1 MIYGLDFLGLPKFAD
16 LAFREHPEGWALGFF
31 DNTFGNALPAAE
43 RIIASGRAPLVRV
56 QLIWSDSHTFG
67 DKDIKHVRKL
77 CRKYQALKQKYPSVI
92 FELSPFCEH
101 NLKNPDK
108 YLDIVKQE
116 APDCRPV
123 NVPDKGAFSRKHK
136 NEVHHSSKI
145 PPGKYNF
152 SYDGASAVDSDVIK
166 DKERHSSADVF
177 FFWVPQF
184 NGRKTTKDTTP
195 RPQRKA
201 WPTSELI
208 DSVIYLHNKRGGAEM
223 PKNYLNKSHAE
234 QHVVPAEPRAFKPV
248 FIIPPK
254 APRIELVAD
263 NGQVVAASSGPQPY
277 EDGRF
282 RYYFPQYGYQ
292 IAEKAVRIQGHPVL
306 KVKVGNQVRGTTN
319 PAFRQGNFR

>member
-1 MIYGLDFLGLPKFAD
+1 MIFGLDFLFAPRYEKLAVRSLP
-16 LAFREHPEGWALGFF
+16 LGFATGCF
-31 DNTFGNALPAAE
+31 WKIAGDSISFTKKVLDKGCPHFRSAGLWEDNHN
-43 RIIASGRAPLVRV
+43 
-56 QLIWSDSHTFG
+56 FG
-67 DKDIKHVRKL
+67 DGHIKELKKMARAL
-77 CRKYQALKQKYPSVI
+77 QAIAVVNKHATIEISG
-92 FELSPFCEH
+92 FCEH

-116 APDCRPV
+116 APDCIPV
-123 NVPDKGAFSRKHK
+123 NTPDKGALSRKYK
-136 NEVHHSSKI
+136 NETHHSNKKLA
-145 PPGKYNF
+145 GKYNYSF
-152 SYDGASAVDSDVIK
+152 DGVSCVDADVEKIK
-166 DKERHSSADVF
+166 EIHKSADVF

-208 DSVIYLHNKRGGAEM
+208 DSVIYLHNNCGKVKM

-254 APRIELVAD
+254 AARIELVAA
-263 NGQVVAASSGPQPY
+263 NGQVVAVSGGPQSY

-282 RYYFPQYGYQ
+282 RYYFSQYGYQ
-292 IAEKAVRIQGHPVL
+292 IAEKAMRIQGHPVL
-306 KVKVGNQVRGTTN
+306 KVKVANQIKGTTN